1 MHFSVGAR
9 QGGQTLMLLHGQAM
23 ADEALFEK
31 HRFHE
36 RQQAIS
42 LPTIATLYPLT
53 LLRDLVLRNVRFTL
67 ISAL

>member
-1 MHFSVGAR
+1 
-9 QGGQTLMLLHGQAM
+9 MLLHGQAM